1 MDIQVNPVKKKG
13 LQIWFT
19 NKYKGASG
27 ADLKSFLNRNDNK
40 SWSPS
45 ATLKH
50 AMAPREDI
58 WDSKP
63 WGDLE
68 HVHSSSCFSSSKL
81 SILLLTFQSSPLPGK
96 SHGFSLR
103 SSDNTSS
110 LFYSPSSR
118 HLREFASGLSMAVK
132 SPRVYSHS
140 SVLSPKPKMQKNRA
154 HKRLE
159 RWLSGQEHLLL
170 FKKTLVW
177 LLASNSGRS
186 WSIIT
191 QRNLMLY
198 SDLLRYLCIGCAH
211 T

>member
-1 MDIQVNPVKKKG
+1 MDTQVNPVKKTG

-27 ADLKSFLNRNDNK
+27 TDLKSFLNRTDNK
-40 SWSPS
+40 SWILS

-50 AMAPREDI
+50 TMPPGKTSET
-58 WDSKP
+58 
-63 WGDLE
+63 
-68 HVHSSSCFSSSKL
+68 L
-81 SILLLTFQSSPLPGK
+81 SHEVVWSTYTVLPASLHPNCTAHCWLSGPLPYLVRVGV
-96 SHGFSLR
+96 SLH
-103 SSDNTSS
+103 SLDNTSS
-110 LFYSPSSR
+110 LVYSPSSR
-118 HLREFASGLSMAVK
+118 HLREFASGLSMSAK

-140 SVLSPKPKMQKNRA
+140 SVLSPKPKMQKNVA
-154 HKRLE
+154 HKGLD

-177 LLASNSGRS
+177 FLASNSGRS

-191 QRNLMLY
+191 QGNLMLY
-198 SDLLRYLCIGCAH
+198 SDLLRYLCIGCVH